1 MANKSTNLNPRKLTW
16 PQLNR
21 IADILAYGPCHSLDG
36 DGDLIAVGLVEFYDG
51 DPEYIV
57 GAFGAEE
64 ALYELPL
71 FRVRDCWRRD
81 EEPPAPEINCNGAK
95 LQILYGSRTSS
106 NSGLG
111 TNHKEVE

>member
-1 MANKSTNLNPRKLTW
+1 MADTKLKPRKLTW

-21 IADILAYGPCHSLDG
+21 VADILAYGPCHSLDG
-36 DGDLIAVGLVEFYDG
+36 DGDLVAAGLVEFYDD

-57 GAFGAEE
+57 GALGAEE

-81 EEPPAPEINCNGAK
+81 EEPPAPEVNCNGARTG
-95 LQILYGSRTSS
+95 ILYGSRATPNYRS
-106 NSGLG
+106 G